1 MSSPPE
7 AERAPERAA
16 AHHAGYVA
24 VVGRP
29 NVGKSTLLNHLVGQ
43 KLSIVSRK
51 PQTTR
56 LPISGIV
63 TRERAQVVFLDT
75 PGYQTEHRSAL
86 NRMMNRSV
94 LAALQEVHAVLWI
107 VEALKLERRDR
118 AIGEI
123 LPQHLPVVLAINKID
138 RVRDRRLLLPFLEEL
153 AGLRAFAALVPI
165 SATRGTQLEA
175 LLDAVAGLLPEGP
188 NLFDPDELTT
198 VSERVLASELLREK
212 LFNLLGDELPYSI
225 AVEIEQFRLEEG
237 LRRISAAI
245 LVGRDGHKGI
255 VIGKGG
261 AHLKTIAT
269 RARQDMERLFGGR
282 VFLEVVV
289 KVRKGW
295 ADDAAM
301 LARLGYD
308 SGRPA

>member
-1 MSSPPE
+1 MRR
-7 AERAPERAA
+7 AERARESAV
-16 AHHAGYVA
+16 AHRAGYVA

-29 NVGKSTLLNHLVGQ
+29 NVGKSTLLNQFVGQ

-63 TRERAQVVFLDT
+63 TRERVQVVFVDT

-94 LAALQEVHAVLWI
+94 LGALQEVHAALWI
-107 VEALKLERRDR
+107 VEALKFDRRDR

-123 LPQHLPVVLAINKID
+123 LPQNLPVVLAINKID
-138 RVRDRRLLLPFLEEL
+138 RVGDRRLLLPFLEEL
-153 AGLRAFAALVPI
+153 AGVREFAALVPV

-175 LLDAVAGLLPEGP
+175 LLDAVSGLLPEGP

-198 VSERVLASELLREK
+198 VSERVLAAELLREK

-225 AVEIEQFRLEEG
+225 AVEIEQFQLEGG
-237 LRRISAAI
+237 LRRIHAAI
-245 LVGRDGHKGI
+245 LVGKEGHKGI

-269 RARQDMERLFGGR
+269 RARQDMERLFGGK
-282 VFLEVVV
+282 VFLETIV
-289 KVRKGW
+289 KVRKDW
-295 ADDAAM
+295 ADDAAV
-301 LARLGYD
+301 LARLGYE
-308 SGRPA
+308 SGRPT

>member
-1 MSSPPE
+1 MRE
-7 AERAPERAA
+7 GERAA

-29 NVGKSTLLNHLVGQ
+29 NVGKSALLNHLVGQ

-63 TRERAQVVFLDT
+63 TRERAQLVFVDT
-75 PGYQTEHRSAL
+75 PGYQTEHRSTL

-94 LAALQEVHAVLWI
+94 LAALEEVHAVLWV
-107 VEALKLERRDR
+107 VEALRFDRRDR

-123 LPQHLPVVLAINKID
+123 LPLDLPVVLAVNKID
-138 RVRDRRLLLPFLEEL
+138 RIRDRRLLLPYLEEL
-153 AGLRAFAALVPI
+153 ARLRAFAALVPV

-175 LLDAVAGLLPEGP
+175 LFDAVAGLLPEGP
-188 NLFDPDELTT
+188 NLFGPDELTT
-198 VSERVLASELLREK
+198 VNERVLAAELLREK

-225 AVEIEQFRLEEG
+225 AVEIEQFRLDG
-237 LRRISAAI
+237 GMRRIHAAI
-245 LVGRDGHKGI
+245 LVGKE
-255 VIGKGG
+255 G

-269 RARQDMERLFGGR
+269 RARQDMERLFGGK
-282 VFLEVVV
+282 VFLEAMV

-295 ADDAAM
+295 ADDAGV
-301 LARLGYD
+301 LSRLGYD
-308 SGRPA
+308 SGRTS

>member
-1 MSSPPE
+1 MKG
-7 AERAPERAA
+7 AERTRERAA
-16 AHHAGYVA
+16 AHRAGYVA

-29 NVGKSTLLNHLVGQ
+29 NVGKSTLMNRLVGQ

-63 TRERAQVVFLDT
+63 TREHAQVVFLDT
-75 PGYQTEHRSAL
+75 PGYQTEHRSTL

-94 LAALQEVHAVLWI
+94 VSALQEVHAALWI
-107 VEALKLERRDR
+107 VEAMKFDRRDR

-123 LPQHLPVVLAINKID
+123 LPRNLPVVLAINKTD
-138 RVRDRRLLLPFLEEL
+138 RVRERRLLLPFLDEL
-153 AGLRAFAALVPI
+153 SRERAFAALVPV

-175 LLDAVAGLLPEGP
+175 LFAAVAGLLPEGP

-198 VSERVLASELLREK
+198 VSERVLAAELLREK
-212 LFNLLGDELPYSI
+212 LINLLGDELPYSI
-225 AVEIEQFRLEEG
+225 AVEIDEFRLEGG
-237 LRRISAAI
+237 LRRIHASI
-245 LVGRDGHKGI
+245 LVGREGHKGI

-261 AHLKTIAT
+261 VHLKTIAT
-269 RARQDMERLFGGR
+269 RARQDMERLFGGK
-282 VFLEVVV
+282 VFLETMV

-295 ADDAAM
+295 ADDTAV
-301 LARLGYD
+301 LSRLGYE
-308 SGRPA
+308 SGRSG